1 MGGQWAWEP
10 PLPDLPLTCSTYTPS
25 HTQHIRAHTCAHT
38 PQHPCART
46 FALCWA
52 WRRPPNSHLCPH
64 PSPLQS
70 PRGQRLEAEGRG
82 RGKPARLGRTP
93 CQQRP
98 TCASHPDRDSH
109 CPRALVQNHP
119 LGAADS
125 VSGQPQNMAH
135 DCSPRGHR
143 GLCSLGSSGRW
154 PACRPWGD
162 TRGGRRARQPCPG
175 LRGRALSS
183 VPQQPA
189 EPSFLF
195 L

>member
-1 MGGQWAWEP
+1 MGLGAPP
-10 PLPDLPLTCSTYTPS
+10 PLIRLSHAARTHPLTHSTYV
-25 HTQHIRAHTCAHT
+25 HTRVHTYLSIHVLAHLLTAGLGVDLLT
-38 PQHPCART
+38 VVCART
-46 FALCWA
+46 
-52 WRRPPNSHLCPH
+52 

-70 PRGQRLEAEGRG
+70 PRGRRLEAEGRG

-125 VSGQPQNMAH
+125 VSGQPQNTAH

-154 PACRPWGD
+154 PACRPWGE
-162 TRGGRRARQPCPG
+162 TQRGRRARRPCPG

-195 L
+195 R